1 MLARLRSETSGWYK
15 LFMTYLVA
23 SPEDADVRML
33 DAAMD
38 GLGTA
43 SYFLGARR
51 GGAAPLARVEAG
63 RLPQRALR

>member
-38 GLGTA
+38 GFIA
-43 SYFLGARR
+43 VCFLG
-51 GGAAPLARVEAG
+51 EIG
-63 RLPQRALR
+63 RAHV